1 MVSLKAPKKATASA
15 TALAVLVAAPLG
27 LAIAHPGFPTAD
39 VDLYARAVWVTNQAT
54 GLLGQVNLQVRELTA
69 SVPVAQALDVL
80 QVGDTV
86 VAHNQEADSAGRVD
100 AAVQRVPALAALSPG
115 AHLSLGDGVISVLDP
130 VAGALWSLP
139 VETALEGELDPA
151 LAVDLGR
158 DALAVTSTQGT
169 VFATSTET
177 SSVVRIDTPGSQP
190 ERVADLPEGDLMLT
204 TVGERLVIA
213 STTGSGTRISV
224 VGGGSTDLPP
234 GPIRLQQPGV
244 EADAVV
250 VASADTLLAVPL
262 GGGDP
267 RSLGGP
273 APAPAAA
280 PSEIAAPAVV
290 DDCVYGAWAASAH
303 YVRACDDGDVQ
314 TEALVGVSS
323 ADELVFRINRSS
335 VVLNSVASGVVWLV
349 QDDMT
354 VIEAE
359 DWLAVAPPEEDDE
372 APESDE
378 STTQPSFDE
387 ILAERPETNTPPEA
401 KNDDFGMRAG
411 RATVLPVLE
420 NDIDLDGDVL
430 TIASV
435 TGLSPDVAQLDIID
449 GGRALQITPVSD
461 AAVER
466 TFGYTVTDGRPGGT
480 AQAVVTVTLAPD
492 EQNRAPEAQR
502 VSQLSLEAGGTISY
516 NVLADWRDPDGD
528 DVYLTSAA
536 STAGDSVRFSPD
548 GLVTLTHSGTEP
560 GERTIVFTVSD
571 GGVETSDEPQGEL
584 RVAIEPGGSLPPLT
598 VPDFGVTFVGQEVVI
613 DPLVNDVPRSSREL
627 SLLDVAPITDGSNWI
642 PVPDASAYRFSAYEP
657 GSYYFVYTAS
667 AGAGQESKGILR
679 LDVVPDPD
687 EPLPPIAVKDSAFL
701 RPNEPLTVP
710 VLINDVSPS
719 GAVLGIQSIDVPQ
732 AAAEQGLTVEVLGGA
747 YLRVST
753 TNVIPFPV
761 SVGYTISDGVQT
773 STSSVSVVPIP
784 ELSTHQSP
792 IARDDR
798 IVVRAGDTADLA
810 VLANDLHPD
819 GALMTLNPDLVQGFE
834 GNDGVAFV
842 QGSALRLQAPSEA
855 GAYTL
860 VYRVDDAFSEYAT
873 AQVLVTVRSAD
884 PESNSAPL
892 PPTVTSRVQAGSELT
907 VDIPSSGVDGD
918 GDSVVLLSA
927 TGATMGQVTS
937 VGQTGFQYRAGS
949 DSGGTEIIR
958 YTVQDAYGARG
969 QGDVR
974 IGVIPAPEVPLP
986 PVAVDDVAEVRP
998 GATVAVRV
1006 LANDS
1011 DPANAAFSLDPQL
1024 IEVQE
1029 GITAEVVDERYV
1041 AVTAGENEGAFVL
1054 RYGITNVQGGVD
1066 DAFVKVSVTTDARPQ
1081 APIAEDHVLTVT
1093 DILGVEQ
1100 VQVDLLEDAF
1110 NPDGG
1115 PSQLEIDVRGAG
1127 ASSVVAVSDGV
1138 ADVLLSERR
1147 QSIAY
1152 TLTSPLT
1159 GLSATGFVVV
1169 PAATSALPPYLKPEV
1184 VETPPALAV
1193 GTTTTLRISD
1203 LVEVPS
1209 GGVLVIRD
1217 EGVISAT
1224 SGLAAVTEVT
1234 ETELRVNPNEDQR
1247 GDAQSITVL
1256 VSDGITD
1263 VESGTPI
1270 EIPVIVGDPESRDV
1284 APVFTPFEVL
1294 IEADGATTER
1304 DLRAALAHPNDDIV
1318 ESMTFDA
1325 EISGATGAVRVG
1337 VAGGVLTASAPLG
1350 GAQPGDE
1357 VLITLTLQ
1365 SEQLLTEP
1373 VTATVIVRV
1382 VPSTR
1387 PLAQAVDDDEPDG
1400 RSSSAYV
1407 ISPLANDFNPFAA
1420 IGGDLAVVDAAIDGD
1435 PLGATV
1441 DFTSTTVTVNT
1452 GPAKSGTVTVIYT
1465 VQDASN
1471 EESRRVQGRITVIV
1485 TSAPEPPTWDGAP
1498 QRSGSQTLTVE
1509 FNPPASWNGSPE
1521 VAPPYTVRA
1530 YVASS
1535 NALADTRTDCYAGIV
1550 CTFATLTNSVSYYFV
1565 VTAENGVGETAS
1577 GRSAVEAPYG
1587 TPSAPGRP
1595 SISAGQYAPTTVLGS
1610 WGAVTGS
1617 ATGGGSVR
1625 YQWKYAG
1632 AADPAPS
1639 YSGLPGATDQV
1650 IVSNAGARSY
1660 QIVVRACNEA
1670 SICGPWSAT
1679 SNQITVQNQPRILNA
1694 VKGADYSGVGCP
1706 VTTCSRIRLLSENLS
1721 GTHSVCLYGRLANPG
1736 TAPYGS
1742 WDTQAC
1748 RDANFSGGFADTS
1761 FVLNKSGNV
1770 GAYDIRVEIDGVPDF
1785 FDTIW

>member
-115 AHLSLGDGVISVLDP
+115 ADLSLGDGVISVLDP

-177 SSVVRIDTPGSQP
+177 SSVVRIATPGSQP

-234 GPIRLQQPGV
+234 GPIRLQLPGA

-250 VASADTLLAVPL
+250 VATADTLLAVPL

-267 RSLGGP
+267 RSLDGP

-303 YVRACDDGDVQ
+303 YVRACDDGEVQ
-314 TEALVGVSS
+314 TEALVGVRSS
-323 ADELVFRINRSS
+323 DELVFRINRSS

-387 ILAERPETNTPPEA
+387 ILAERPETNTPPEP

-461 AAVER
+461 AAVSR

-480 AQAVVTVTLAPD
+480 AQAVVTVTIAPE

-528 DVYLTSAA
+528 DLYLTAAA

-571 GGVETSDEPQGEL
+571 GGVGVGEQPQGEL
-584 RVAIEPGGSLPPLT
+584 RVSIEPGGSLPPLT
-598 VPDFGVTFVGQEVVI
+598 VPDFGFAFADQDVVI
-613 DPLVNDVPRSSREL
+613 NPLSNDVPRSSRQL
-627 SLLDVAPITDGSNWI
+627 SLLSVEPLTEGARWTA
-642 PVPDASAYRFSAYEP
+642 VPDTNDYRFGASEP
-657 GSYYFVYTAS
+657 GTHYFVYAAS
-667 AGAGQESKGILR
+667 TGAGQESQGILR
-679 LDVVPDPD
+679 LDVVPDPE

-710 VLINDVSPS
+710 VLLNDVSPS
-719 GAVLGIQSIDVPQ
+719 GAVLGVQSIDVPQ
-732 AAAEQGLTVEVLGGA
+732 TAADQGLTVEVLGGA
-747 YLRVST
+747 YLRVSA
-753 TNVIPFPV
+753 TNVLPFPIN
-761 SVGYTISDGVQT
+761 VGYTISDGEQSST
-773 STSSVSVVPIP
+773 STVTVVPIP

-798 IVVRAGDTADLA
+798 ITVRAGDTASLD
-810 VLANDLHPD
+810 VLSNDLHPD

-834 GNDGVAFV
+834 GNDGVGFV
-842 QGSALRLQAPSEA
+842 MGNAVRLQAPSET
-855 GAYTL
+855 GTYTL

-873 AQVLVTVRSAD
+873 ARVVVTVTAAD
-884 PESNSAPL
+884 AATNAAPL
-892 PPTVTSRVQAGSELT
+892 PPTVTSRVQAGGELT
-907 VDIPSSGVDGD
+907 VDIPTSGVDGD
-918 GDSVVLLSA
+918 GDSVILLSA
-927 TGATMGQVTS
+927 TGATMGQVTAVS
-937 VGQTGFQYRAGS
+937 QTGFQYRAGT
-949 DSGGTEIIR
+949 DAGGTETIR

-974 IGVIPAPEVPLP
+974 IGVIPPPEVPLP
-986 PVAVDDVAEVRP
+986 PVAVDDTAEVRP

-1011 DPANAAFSLDPQL
+1011 DPANAAFSLDPEL

-1029 GITAEVVDERYV
+1029 GITAEVVDEQYV
-1041 AVTAGENEGAFVL
+1041 AVTAGELEGSFVL

-1066 DAFVKVSVTTDARPQ
+1066 DAFVQVAVTPDARPQ
-1081 APIAEDHVLTVT
+1081 APLAQDHVLTVT
-1093 DILGVEQ
+1093 DILGLDQVE
-1100 VQVDLLEDAF
+1100 VNLLEDAF
-1110 NPDGG
+1110 NPDGEV
-1115 PSQLEIDVRGAG
+1115 SALEIGVEGPGAAAVSAVEG
-1127 ASSVVAVSDGV
+1127 GVAVVA
-1138 ADVLLSERR
+1138 LSERR

-1152 TLTSPLT
+1152 TVTSPET
-1159 GLSATGFVVV
+1159 GLSATAFVVV

-1184 VETPPALAV
+1184 QDEPPALAI
-1193 GTTTTLRISD
+1193 GSTTTLQIRD

-1224 SGLAAVTEVT
+1224 SGLADVTEVT
-1234 ETELRVNPNEDQR
+1234 ETELRVTPTEDQR

-1256 VSDGITD
+1256 VTDGITD
-1263 VESGTPI
+1263 VEAGSPI

-1284 APVFTPFEVL
+1284 APTFTPFEVL

-1304 DLRAALAHPNDDIV
+1304 DLRAAVAHPNDSIV
-1318 ESMTFDA
+1318 ESMTFAA
-1325 EISGATGAVRVG
+1325 EISGETGAVRVS

-1350 GAQPGDE
+1350 GAQPGDQ
-1357 VLITLTLQ
+1357 VTIDLTLQ
-1365 SEQLLTEP
+1365 SEELLTES
-1373 VTATVIVRV
+1373 VTARVVVRV

-1387 PLAQAVDDDEPDG
+1387 PLAQAVDDVEPDG
-1400 RSSSAYV
+1400 RSSSSYV
-1407 ISPLANDFNPFAA
+1407 LSPLDNDFNPFAA
-1420 IGGDLAVVDAAIDGD
+1420 IDGELTIVDATFEGD

-1441 DFTSTTVTVNT
+1441 DNTATTVTVST
-1452 GPAKSGTVTVIYT
+1452 GAAKSGTVTVVYT
-1465 VQDASN
+1465 VRDASN
-1471 EESRRVQGRITVIV
+1471 EESRQVQGRITVIV
-1485 TSAPEPPTWDGAP
+1485 TSAPEPPTFAGAP
-1498 QRSGSQTLTVE
+1498 QRAGSRTLTVQ
-1509 FNPPASWNGSPE
+1509 FNPPSSWNGSPE
-1521 VAPPYTVRA
+1521 EAPAYTVHA
-1530 YVASS
+1530 Y
-1535 NALADTRTDCYAGIV
+1535 LAGTNNIVLTREDCGPGTT
-1550 CTFATLTNSVSYYFV
+1550 CEFSTLTNDTAHEFV
-1565 VTAENGVGETAS
+1565 VIAKNGVGETAS
-1577 GRSAVEAPYG
+1577 SRSAAETPYG
-1587 TPSAPGRP
+1587 TPSRPGTPSLSGDFFAP
-1595 SISAGQYAPTTVLGS
+1595 ATLTAS
-1610 WGAVTGS
+1610 WGGVS
-1617 ATGGGSVR
+1617 DTGGGAAR
-1625 YQWKYAG
+1625 YQWKYSSAG
-1632 AADPAPS
+1632 DPAPAYNGLIGTS
-1639 YSGLPGATDQV
+1639 SQTIASGVGEGTY
-1650 IVSNAGARSY
+1650 R
-1660 QIVVRACNEA
+1660 IVVRACNRA
-1670 SICGPWSAT
+1670 NICGPWST
-1679 SNQITVQNQPRILNA
+1679 ESNQVTVLPRASID
-1694 VKGADYSGVGCP
+1694 VTPGTFRYSGGNPPCTNAAP
-1706 VTTCSRIRLLSENLS
+1706 CRDLDFAYRNMPPGSWQVTVRIGGTVVLSERRNLAANGTIETPNFLGNDQFTVGLEFSDGPAGAPFSGLS
-1721 GTHSVCLYGRLANPG
+1721 GGGR
-1736 TAPYGS
+1736 
-1742 WDTQAC
+1742 
-1748 RDANFSGGFADTS
+1748 
-1761 FVLNKSGNV
+1761 FV
-1770 GAYDIRVEIDGVPDF
+1770 
-1785 FDTIW
+1785 W